1 MLLSKTEEEWQSSYN
16 EAVTILVDKLR
27 KLEKLQEI
35 YDRPAYYA
43 GYYVKKIPGNLNV
56 NGSAPSEANHFS
68 IIAHFGGTSM
78 FHLRNLMERQQYLIN
93 KDTTIPDN
101 FL

>member
-1 MLLSKTEEEWQSSYN
+1 MLLSKTEEEWKSSHN

-43 GYYVKKIPGNLNV
+43 GYYVKKIPGNLNA
-56 NGSAPSEANHFS
+56 NGSAPSEANHLSFTD
-68 IIAHFGGTSM
+68 HFGGSGAWT
-78 FHLRNLMERQQYLIN
+78 
-93 KDTTIPDN
+93 
-101 FL
+101 